1 MADMQNENENA
12 NSTTDIDGAHFALN
26 NNICP
31 ESSTECA
38 LP

>member
-1 MADMQNENENA
+1 MADMLNENEN
-12 NSTTDIDGAHFALN
+12 SITDIDGAHFALN